1 MMYYSN
7 YGVDMNDFIKVIT
20 IIITSIAAILII
32 FSLTTVGIFIVSILF
47 ITFFVLSIISKI
59 TGKSLYN
66 TKIIYY
72 TTKFR
77 NNNNNNN
84 NNVYDLSSDE
94 YKVEDKKNIDED
106 KK

>member
-47 ITFFVLSIISKI
+47 ITLFILSIISKI

-84 NNVYDLSSDE
+84 VYDLSSDE
-94 YKVEDKKNIDED
+94 YKIEDKKNIDED

>member
-1 MMYYSN
+1 MYYSN

-47 ITFFVLSIISKI
+47 ITLFILSIISKI

-84 NNVYDLSSDE
+84 VYDLSSDE
-94 YKVEDKKNIDED
+94 YKIEDKKNIDED

>member
-1 MMYYSN
+1 
-7 YGVDMNDFIKVIT
+7 MNDFIKIIT
-20 IIITSIAAILII
+20 IIITLISAILII

-47 ITFFVLSIISKI
+47 ITFFILSIISKI

-72 TTKFR
+72 TNKFR
-77 NNNNNNN
+77 NNSI
-84 NNVYDLSSDE
+84 YDLSSDE
-94 YKVEDKKNIDED
+94 YKVEDKKNLDKD

>member
-1 MMYYSN
+1 MYYSN

-47 ITFFVLSIISKI
+47 ITLFILSIISKI

-77 NNNNNNN
+77 NNNNNN
-84 NNVYDLSSDE
+84 VYDLSSDE
-94 YKVEDKKNIDED
+94 YKIEDKKNIDED